1 MSKNWTL
8 INNKTI
14 IKLDLTSFLVMRKFL
29 KMLSARNIKKRLS
42 WFQKLSGYEKR
53 VNESNY
59 MSFLSWISHYW
70 KKCNRIWINLNVL
83 LKKKLETEPV
93 CNEKYLKTEM
103 KFDKGK
109 LNTNFQA
116 NEISREWSRCICLAS
131 NNNWFWLY
139 RW

>member
-1 MSKNWTL
+1 
-8 INNKTI
+8 
-14 IKLDLTSFLVMRKFL
+14 
-29 KMLSARNIKKRLS
+29 
-42 WFQKLSGYEKR
+42 
-53 VNESNY
+53 

-70 KKCNRIWINLNVL
+70 KKCNRVCDKFKRIT
-83 LKKKLETEPV
+83 KKKLETEPV

-103 KFDKGK
+103 KFDNGK

-116 NEISREWSRCICLAS
+116 NEISREWSQCICLAS